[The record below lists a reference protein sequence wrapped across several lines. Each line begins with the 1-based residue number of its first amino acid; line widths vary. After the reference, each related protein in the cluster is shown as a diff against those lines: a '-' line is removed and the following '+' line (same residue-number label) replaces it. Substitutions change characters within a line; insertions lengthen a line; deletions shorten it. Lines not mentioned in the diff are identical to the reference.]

1 MVGRYQ
7 NQPVLG
13 LEVGAARQGF
23 HHVRHK
29 AIRSFNGADVLRD
42 GSIESVPMPIDV
54 HVVKVQE
61 YSVGITVAQNGH
73 GLVAHG
79 RIGGRIDGLVHHLSQ
94 DVVVDGSP
102 MANRV
107 RVEVGVFQLQAP
119 HEGGEPLKVAAHEV
133 VAGHAV
139 GVRPHAANH
148 RRPPRTAVGD
158 VIVECVGAVYAICN
172 QGVQGRCFGRF

>member
-1 MVGRYQ
+1 MVEPDAPMVGRYQ

-61 YSVGITVAQNGH
+61 YSVGNIIQMYVES
-73 GLVAHG
+73 
-79 RIGGRIDGLVHHLSQ
+79 LS
-94 DVVVDGSP
+94 
-102 MANRV
+102 
-107 RVEVGVFQLQAP
+107 
-119 HEGGEPLKVAAHEV
+119 
-133 VAGHAV
+133 
-139 GVRPHAANH
+139 
-148 RRPPRTAVGD
+148 
-158 VIVECVGAVYAICN
+158 
-172 QGVQGRCFGRF
+172 